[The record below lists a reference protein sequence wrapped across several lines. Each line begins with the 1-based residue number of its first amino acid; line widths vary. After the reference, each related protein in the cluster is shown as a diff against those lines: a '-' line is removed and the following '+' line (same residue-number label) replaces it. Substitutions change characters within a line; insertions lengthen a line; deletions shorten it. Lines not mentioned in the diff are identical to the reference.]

1 MVSAWLA
8 IGAVI
13 LIVAVVMKISSEKQA
28 WAVRIVMILF
38 IFLMLTFGYVYVKDN
53 PKINSVDG
61 IVDFGKVYFA
71 WLGAAFGNVKE
82 TTGYLSKQD
91 WSVEGN
97 DTKAEKI

>member
-13 LIVAVVMKISSEKQA
+13 LIVAVVMKISSEK
-28 WAVRIVMILF
+28 
-38 IFLMLTFGYVYVKDN
+38 

-97 DTKAEKI
+97 NTKAEKI